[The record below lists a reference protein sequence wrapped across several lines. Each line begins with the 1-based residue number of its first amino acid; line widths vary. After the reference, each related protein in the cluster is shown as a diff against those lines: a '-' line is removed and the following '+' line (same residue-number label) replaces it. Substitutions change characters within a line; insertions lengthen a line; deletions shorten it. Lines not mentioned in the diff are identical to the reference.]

1 MPCLER
7 AATNCCE
14 ENLGADQSDVGMGH
28 MISLYF
34 YLLTTEPFM
43 SVSFQQS
50 IPSPTTLFDE
60 ERSRIFI
67 VLLPYSIKSSL
78 CGDMQTE
85 APESTTKQDVNALPE
100 KQCTSL
106 QVETQQEGN
115 SDNSL
120 IIVLA
125 ANREYLSNFHDLTGI
140 VQ

>member
-1 MPCLER
+1 MVSKEGDTVVKIEFYPMPCLEQ

-34 YLLTTEPFM
+34 YLDNRTM
-43 SVSFQQS
+43 DAVSFQQS
-50 IPSPTTLFDE
+50 IPSPATLFDK

-78 CGDMQTE
+78 CGDMQTK

-100 KQCTSL
+100 KQCTSS
-106 QVETQQEGN
+106 QVETN
-115 SDNSL
+115 K
-120 IIVLA
+120 
-125 ANREYLSNFHDLTGI
+125 RGI
-140 VQ
+140 VTTP